1 MVCIRSKNHTNVVN
15 LIDKYEARFQTVQAS
30 GVDWRLEQYL
40 KTIYKL
46 LDDEEKATGKLNDE
60 LITAKK
66 KADFFKGLLEAQSKS
81 AVLEKYQAINAV
93 PALVPQIGSSSINGT
108 RNQSTESSIRQRNL
122 TKAIHLN
129 KAEQEIRRELLQQPQ
144 KGLDSEGSKQQ
155 LSAVKL
161 HSGKNFD
168 DIVKYHKLLQENV
181 TNEMIELTRNL
192 KHNIT
197 VSNEIVRKDTEL
209 LEKTNVSADTQYSKL
224 RQNTNKISE
233 FANKA
238 CEYWLWISI
247 AIVVV
252 TFLTMVIFIRL
263 F

>member
-1 MVCIRSKNHTNVVN
+1 M
-15 LIDKYEARFQTVQAS
+15 
-30 GVDWRLEQYL
+30 
-40 KTIYKL
+40 
-46 LDDEEKATGKLNDE
+46 
-60 LITAKK
+60 
-66 KADFFKGLLEAQSKS
+66 
-81 AVLEKYQAINAV
+81 
-93 PALVPQIGSSSINGT
+93 PQIGSSSINGT

-197 VSNEIVRKDTEL
+197 VSNEIVRKDTEVGSIL
-209 LEKTNVSADTQYSKL
+209 GFLVTADL
-224 RQNTNKISE
+224 PN
-233 FANKA
+233 
-238 CEYWLWISI
+238 
-247 AIVVV
+247 
-252 TFLTMVIFIRL
+252 
-263 F
+263 

>member
-1 MVCIRSKNHTNVVN
+1 M
-15 LIDKYEARFQTVQAS
+15 
-30 GVDWRLEQYL
+30 
-40 KTIYKL
+40 
-46 LDDEEKATGKLNDE
+46 
-60 LITAKK
+60 
-66 KADFFKGLLEAQSKS
+66 
-81 AVLEKYQAINAV
+81 
-93 PALVPQIGSSSINGT
+93 PQIGSSINGINGT

-155 LSAVKL
+155 QSAVKL

-197 VSNEIVRKDTEL
+197 VSNEIVRKDTE
-209 LEKTNVSADTQYSKL
+209 VG
-224 RQNTNKISE
+224 
-233 FANKA
+233 
-238 CEYWLWISI
+238 SI
-247 AIVVV
+247 FGNRRF
-252 TFLTMVIFIRL
+252 T
-263 F
+263 